1 MPELARIMI
10 RNFQSHANTTL
21 EPAPAGQLTVIVGP
35 SDVGK
40 TAILR
45 ALRWLFYNRPQGDEF
60 RRVGTE
66 VVSVTVETA
75 DGHVVT
81 RSRSSG
87 TNRYFVDNVTLEGFG
102 LDVPLEV
109 QEATGVRTVR
119 IAEQELEVNIARQL
133 DPPFL
138 GSGIS
143 GPARAKALGALAGVD
158 VVDRASRAL
167 GTDLH
172 RTRQEAKR
180 LESEVQALQER
191 LAEYE
196 HLPKLA
202 EALEDLKVI
211 SARAQAAQERREKLG
226 DLAWRLE
233 DIWGDMARESET
245 IESLAPASALGPALL
260 ALEDDAERLDRLAD
274 LWRRLQEVQAGIRA
288 AEQTL
293 ARTAGA
299 DRALAILGEAVQ
311 ALDRLEQMSTA
322 ARRLQS
328 LREQIATASALL
340 NRLAPAVAVDL
351 AAIESL
357 EARLSQLTT
366 LNQELGR
373 IAWQSTGAQ
382 AEADQAAR
390 EEQAAAK
397 EYQDALLAA
406 GVCPVCGS
414 PVTAE
419 HLREV
424 V

>member
-1 MPELARIMI
+1 MQSVRRVMI

-21 EPAPAGQLTVIVGP
+21 EPAPEGQLTVIVGP

-60 RRVGTE
+60 RRAGTDL
-66 VVSVTVETA
+66 VSVTVETT

-81 RSRSSG
+81 RSRSSS

-102 LDVPLEV
+102 SDVPLEV
-109 QEATGVRTVR
+109 QEATGVRPVR
-119 IAEQELEVNIARQL
+119 IADQELEVNIARQL

-143 GPARAKALGALAGVD
+143 GPARAKVLGALAGVD
-158 VVDRASRAL
+158 VVDRASRNL
-167 GTDLH
+167 GTELH
-172 RTRQEAKR
+172 RGRQEVKR
-180 LESEVQALQER
+180 LETEVESLQER
-191 LAEYE
+191 LSQYT
-196 HLPKLA
+196 HLAKLA
-202 EALEDLKVI
+202 MALEDLRSLYGWI
-211 SARAQAAQERREKLG
+211 ERIQERREKLD

-233 DIWGDMARESET
+233 NIWKDMGDAEET
-245 IESLAPASALGPALL
+245 IQALAPAVELGPALRD
-260 ALEDDAERLDRLAD
+260 LEADVGRLDRLSRLAD
-274 LWRRLQEVQAGIRA
+274 RLEQVRAGIRA
-288 AEQTL
+288 AERAL
-293 ARTAGA
+293 AQTAGA

-373 IAWQSTGAQ
+373 IAWRSTGAQ

-397 EYQDALLAA
+397 EYQDDLLAA